1 MTDKNVT
8 RQVLGCLMHRPQYL
22 SEVDKYCLLPSD
34 FSSRFEKYIFI
45 AIDGLYRSGATSINP
60 VDIVNYLETDNA
72 AKSTLE
78 QFNGIEYLQDILELS
93 APENYNYYYTK
104 LKKLNLL
111 RDLKKSGFDVSEF
124 YCEDLTDKNAEAI
137 NSAFERLTA
146 ADITSR
152 VKQKLLHLE
161 SAYAQSDEVEVGSM
175 ADGFDE
181 LIDSMAEEVEIGRP
195 LQGSIYTQVING
207 ALKGTLTIRSGS
219 SGLGKTRQAVGD
231 ACLLAYPL
239 RYEWTTNK
247 WIQVGSNDKVLFII
261 TEQTKKQIQKMTLA
275 YLTGINESKF
285 KFGQF
290 SKREQEVIRQA
301 AEIVKK
307 YADNFI
313 IIKMPNP
320 TIETV
325 KTLVRENCMTKDI
338 DHVFYDYIFIGPA
351 LLREFTGF
359 SLRNDEVLLMF
370 ATALKD
376 LAVELEVSMFTSTQV
391 NSAAD
396 ETKSIRNEASL
407 SGGRST
413 INKAD
418 NGAIMARPSKEELE
432 ILEPLVSQH
441 GQPNMV
447 TDIFKVRSGE
457 WSQVRIWSIV
467 DLGTMRKE
475 DLFITDSRLEAIEGF
490 FEHPA
495 YTVQDWDDDEAQ
507 SLKVFID
514 ELNGVEKGV
523 NDELQRYSI

>member
-22 SEVDKYCLLPSD
+22 SEVDKYYLLPGD

-60 VDIVNYLETDNA
+60 VDIVNYLESDDA

-93 APENYNYYYTK
+93 APENYNYYYNK

-111 RDLKKSGFDVSEF
+111 RDLKKGGFDTSEF
-124 YCEDLTDKNAEAI
+124 YCEDLTDKRAEEI
-137 NSAFERLTA
+137 NSAFERLTTK
-146 ADITSR
+146 DITAR

-161 SAYAQSDEVEVGSM
+161 SAYAQSDEIVVESM

-181 LIDSMAEEVEIGRP
+181 LIDSMAENVEIGRP

-231 ACLLAYPL
+231 ACYLAYPI
-239 RYEWTTNK
+239 RYNADSDAWELT
-247 WIQVGSNDKVLFII
+247 GCNDRVLFII
-261 TEQTKKQIQKMTLA
+261 TEQTKKQVQKMALA

-290 SKREQEVIRQA
+290 SAREERVIKQA
-301 AEIVKK
+301 GEIVKK

-376 LAVELEVSMFTSTQV
+376 LAVELDVSVFTSTQV

-396 ETKSIRNEASL
+396 ETKTIRNEASL

-432 ILEPLVSQH
+432 ILEPLVAQY

-475 DLFITDSRLEAIEGF
+475 DLFITDGRLEAIEGF
-490 FEHPA
+490 FENPA
-495 YTVQDWDDDEAQ
+495 YSVQDWSDNEFQ
-507 SLKVFID
+507 EIREYVK
-514 ELNGVEKGV
+514 ELNEKGA
-523 NDELQRYSI
+523 